1 MNSGINTRGEKAKEI
16 NSAWLMQNEYMYRE
30 SIVSF
35 IEGKG
40 MTA

>member
-1 MNSGINTRGEKAKEI
+1 MNSGINPQEKAKEI
-16 NSAWLMQNEYMYRE
+16 NSAWLMRNKYMYRK

-40 MTA
+40 VTA

>member
-1 MNSGINTRGEKAKEI
+1 MNSGINPQEKAKEI

-30 SIVSF
+30 PIVSF